1 MIANAHSDDSPTS
14 STPGDYNFLEMDL
27 EDQLNTVDEKVKR
40 VNKFVHELKSLSP
53 VCEEAPDDLKEKQ
66 IFVRRIVQVSTEIQ
80 DAKDLILA
88 ICKPR
93 VSVRQLELINSST
106 ESDADPAIDPSVRF
120 FGLDW
125 QQIFGK
131 CFSLS
136 LNLQIFRTQ
145 AMDDGCSL
153 DLVLLNTILKD
164 LTNIEVDVNSHC
176 EAVLHGRLSKSQQ
189 LLIQQEQRRFSSL
202 APPNPAGLDHKVA
215 KSRSFRDT
223 TGQKKVRQVQRYKKN
238 KTTDFNKLTPS
249 VTTGNIS
256 GHQNERDQKSIDKEW
271 QEVLQ
276 EPRRKTSF
284 IQNVSSIFKNIR

>member
-1 MIANAHSDDSPTS
+1 M
-14 STPGDYNFLEMDL
+14 
-27 EDQLNTVDEKVKR
+27 
-40 VNKFVHELKSLSP
+40 
-53 VCEEAPDDLKEKQ
+53 
-66 IFVRRIVQVSTEIQ
+66 STEIQ